1 MSDVT
6 TRGAPAGP
14 EPGPRPGRDPARSG
28 SGAGTWRWRLLLV
41 WAGVVGWGTWAAVRL
56 AGGDALPGIGA
67 AATPPLAV
75 TPFVAALSPVPVLLA
90 LLLRRWWA
98 AVAASVVALALAAA
112 VAPRAFVDEGPAAR
126 GPAVRVLAANL
137 YFGEADA
144 GELVELVRRT
154 RPDVLSVQELTA
166 EAAVRYERAGLGRL
180 LPHRVLDTRWGAA
193 GSGLYSRH
201 PLRRLPP
208 PGETRFATPRAE
220 FTVQGNRRVEVTSVH
235 PVPPISSAAHRS
247 WKADMA
253 LLPSAARAGEGA
265 ADGTPVRILAGDFNA
280 TLDHA
285 HLRRLLG
292 RGYADAA
299 DRAGAGLT
307 PTWGGAGTDP
317 PLTIDHVLVDRRCA
331 VKGFAVHD
339 VRGSDHRAVFAE
351 VRLP

>member
-1 MSDVT
+1 M
-6 TRGAPAGP
+6 
-14 EPGPRPGRDPARSG
+14 
-28 SGAGTWRWRLLLV
+28 
-41 WAGVVGWGTWAAVRL
+41 GWGTWAAVRL

-67 AATPPLAV
+67 LATPPLAV
-75 TPFVAALSPVPVLLA
+75 TPFVAALSPIPVLLA

-98 AVAASVVALALAAA
+98 AVAASVVALSLVAA

-126 GPAVRVLAANL
+126 GPVVRVLAANL
-137 YFGEADA
+137 YFGQADA

-166 EAAVRYERAGLGRL
+166 EAAVRYEKAGLGRL

-220 FTVQGNRRVEVTSVH
+220 FTVQGNRRVEVTAVH
-235 PVPPISSAAHRS
+235 PVPPISSAAYRS

-253 LLPSAARAGEGA
+253 LLPSATRAGEDAAAGA
-265 ADGTPVRILAGDFNA
+265 GAPVRILAGDFNA

-285 HLRRLLG
+285 HLRRLIG

-307 PTWGGAGTDP
+307 STWGDGGTSP